1 MEENRLRNNWKI
13 YLIPITLIMLL
24 IDLGLTISVIVK
36 IGNFIVI

>member
-24 IDLGLTISVIVK
+24 IDLGLTIAVIAK
-36 IGNFIVI
+36 IGNFIVF